1 MRIGVDVG
9 GTFTDLVLL
18 SEGKLTVHK
27 VLSTPADP
35 SQAVLAAVAQTD
47 APMSKVRQFAHGTTV
62 TVNAV
67 IQRGGAPT
75 GLLTTKGFRDVL
87 QIRRTTRGALYDFQW
102 DPPQELVQRR
112 WRREIPER
120 IDSAGRVTHAP
131 DLETAIAEARSLVAE
146 GVSSLAVSFINSYL
160 NGENERAVRAALAEI
175 MPDLPV
181 YVSSDILPEWR
192 EFERTSTTV
201 VSAYVGPILSD
212 YLRRLE
218 SALRDQGY
226 GYDLLLMLSNGGL
239 ATAAAASERPAYT
252 IGSGPAAGVL
262 AQLALGLASDA
273 EPAPSPGGA
282 RTSMVNIVGMDIG
295 GTSTD
300 ISLVHDG
307 VPYLR
312 SDFELEFGTPV
323 SYPVIEINSIGA
335 GGGTIAWL
343 DTGGMLHMGPQ
354 SAGADP
360 GPACM
365 QRGGTEPTLTDAN
378 VVLHRLNP
386 TSLLDGAISLSEDA
400 ARDAVASVGDPL
412 GLDLVS
418 MADGIR
424 RLAVSTIVFAVRQRT
439 VERGLDPREFV
450 LVGYGGAGPLH
461 ATEVADEMGVTTVL
475 IPPNPGVTSAL
486 GLLLTDIRHDF
497 VTTFLKLRNDTEPD
511 EVAAAYELLAQQA
524 RNHLAAEGVSA
535 DRVQIQYAMD
545 LRYVGQTHELT
556 LSLPDSYDEEMHQRI
571 PGLFGELHQAEFGH
585 APDLG
590 EPLDFVNLRVAGIGK
605 LDRPE
610 LPELPEGG
618 NAAPHAHRD
627 VYFGD
632 GGGWVSTPI
641 YRRSDLGQLDRIEGP
656 AIVEQLDSTTV
667 ITPGWIA
674 EPDRVGSL
682 ILRHG

>member
-1 MRIGVDVG
+1 
-9 GTFTDLVLL
+9 
-18 SEGKLTVHK
+18 
-27 VLSTPADP
+27 
-35 SQAVLAAVAQTD
+35 
-47 APMSKVRQFAHGTTV
+47 
-62 TVNAV
+62 
-67 IQRGGAPT
+67 
-75 GLLTTKGFRDVL
+75 
-87 QIRRTTRGALYDFQW
+87 
-102 DPPQELVQRR
+102 
-112 WRREIPER
+112 
-120 IDSAGRVTHAP
+120 
-131 DLETAIAEARSLVAE
+131 
-146 GVSSLAVSFINSYL
+146 
-160 NGENERAVRAALAEI
+160 
-175 MPDLPV
+175 
-181 YVSSDILPEWR
+181 
-192 EFERTSTTV
+192 
-201 VSAYVGPILSD
+201 
-212 YLRRLE
+212 
-218 SALRDQGY
+218 
-226 GYDLLLMLSNGGL
+226 
-239 ATAAAASERPAYT
+239 
-252 IGSGPAAGVL
+252 
-262 AQLALGLASDA
+262 
-273 EPAPSPGGA
+273 
-282 RTSMVNIVGMDIG
+282 MVNIVGMDIG